1 LVSVT
6 NTGTGNNVLATSPTL
21 VTPALGTPSALV
33 LTNATGLPAAQ
44 LTGTQNIP
52 KGTLPTG
59 SVLQVVSATKTDTFS
74 TTSAGSWIDVTGL
87 SVSITPSSSSSKIL
101 VLYDTMIG
109 PQDTGFV
116 RIVRDSTA
124 IKQGDAAGGRIRTT
138 VGSLSP
144 GGNADKSAPCAGNY
158 LDSPAST
165 SALTYKIQVQNYTG
179 TLVVNRS
186 YNDSDASYS
195 GRGASTITV
204 MEISA

>member
-1 LVSVT
+1 MTTIIDGTAGITFPVT
-6 NTGTGNNVLATSPTL
+6 AG
-21 VTPALGTPSALV
+21 SASAV
-33 LTNATGLPAAQ
+33 QASSGR
-44 LTGTQNIP
+44 
-52 KGTLPTG
+52 
-59 SVLQVVSATKTDTFS
+59 VLQVVSATKTDTFS
-74 TTSAGSWIDVTGL
+74 TTSSGSWIDVTGL

-109 PQDTGFV
+109 PQDTGFF

-138 VGSLSP
+138 IGSISP
-144 GGNADKSAPCAGNY
+144 GGNNDKSAPGAGNY

-165 SALTYKIQVQNYTG
+165 SALTYKIQVQNYSG

-186 YNDSDASYS
+186 YNDSDATYS

-204 MEISA
+204 MEVAA

>member
-1 LVSVT
+1 MSQVVIAGDTSGTITLQAPAVSGST
-6 NTGTGNNVLATSPTL
+6 TLTLPATTGT
-21 VTPALGTPSALV
+21 V
-33 LTNATGLPAAQ
+33 LTNKTA
-44 LTGTQNIP
+44 GTI
-52 KGTLPTG
+52 
-59 SVLQVVSATKTDTFS
+59 LQVVSTTKTDTFS
-74 TTSAGSWIDVTGL
+74 TVSAGSWIDVTGL

-124 IKQGDAAGGRIRTT
+124 IKQGDAGSTRIRTT
-138 VGSLSP
+138 VGSITP
-144 GGNADKSAPCAGNY
+144 GGNNDKSAPGAGNY

-179 TLVVNRS
+179 TLYLNRS

-204 MEISA
+204 MEIAA